1 MTAARMG
8 RKPGPL
14 AAALSA
20 PPTLDGAA
28 CIGRWSLFD
37 PQHDHEPAAD
47 TTRRHRTALR
57 ICQACPVL
65 AACHRWAATLP
76 ATHHLGITREQP
88 DAGFRTGRGDGPRN
102 ALQRCHLQPFLD
114 EGIERDEARRS
125 TRYCEVVDR
134 AVDSKTAD
142 VATRKFQR
150 FHGEAVGGDHPL
162 AAGLRHRQ
170 HRSVALRVERTAESR

>member
-76 ATHHLGITREQP
+76 ATHRPAGVLVGYLSQIGTPEP
-88 DAGFRTGRGDGPRN
+88 DHVVGVNRRTV
-102 ALQRCHLQPFLD
+102 
-114 EGIERDEARRS
+114 ERDMS
-125 TRYCEVVDR
+125 
-134 AVDSKTAD
+134 
-142 VATRKFQR
+142 
-150 FHGEAVGGDHPL
+150 GGAFAPPEPD
-162 AAGLRHRQ
+162 
-170 HRSVALRVERTAESR
+170 RSVADQILDILTDGTPPAGVSRADVSDNLSLTPAGPGVEVRATPSAGSCARRAGGPA

>member
-1 MTAARMG
+1 MG

-76 ATHHLGITREQP
+76 ATHRP
-88 DAGFRTGRGDGPRN
+88 AGVLAGTPTTGLVSRADVSDNLSLTPAGPGVEVR
-102 ALQRCHLQPFLD
+102 ATPSAGSC
-114 EGIERDEARRS
+114 ARR
-125 TRYCEVVDR
+125 
-134 AVDSKTAD
+134 A
-142 VATRKFQR
+142 
-150 FHGEAVGGDHPL
+150 GGP
-162 AAGLRHRQ
+162 A
-170 HRSVALRVERTAESR
+170 

>member
-1 MTAARMG
+1 MTAARVG

-76 ATHHLGITREQP
+76 ATHRP
-88 DAGFRTGRGDGPRN
+88 AGVLAGTPPTGRVSRADVSDNLSLTPAGPGVEVR
-102 ALQRCHLQPFLD
+102 ATPSAGSC
-114 EGIERDEARRS
+114 ARR
-125 TRYCEVVDR
+125 
-134 AVDSKTAD
+134 A
-142 VATRKFQR
+142 
-150 FHGEAVGGDHPL
+150 GGP
-162 AAGLRHRQ
+162 A
-170 HRSVALRVERTAESR
+170 

>member
-1 MTAARMG
+1 MTAASMG

-47 TTRRHRTALR
+47 TTRRHLAAAR
-57 ICQACPVL
+57 ICTTTCPVL

-76 ATHHLGITREQP
+76 ATHRPAGVLAGTPPTSRVSRADVSDNLSLTPAGRDRRDCQVREIPHLSP
-88 DAGFRTGRGDGPRN
+88 C
-102 ALQRCHLQPFLD
+102 RC
-114 EGIERDEARRS
+114 ARR
-125 TRYCEVVDR
+125 
-134 AVDSKTAD
+134 A
-142 VATRKFQR
+142 
-150 FHGEAVGGDHPL
+150 GGP
-162 AAGLRHRQ
+162 A
-170 HRSVALRVERTAESR
+170 

>member
-1 MTAARMG
+1 MG

-76 ATHHLGITREQP
+76 ATHRP
-88 DAGFRTGRGDGPRN
+88 AGVLAGTPPTGRVSRADVSDNLSLTPAGPGVEVR
-102 ALQRCHLQPFLD
+102 ATPSAGSC
-114 EGIERDEARRS
+114 ARR
-125 TRYCEVVDR
+125 
-134 AVDSKTAD
+134 A
-142 VATRKFQR
+142 
-150 FHGEAVGGDHPL
+150 GGP
-162 AAGLRHRQ
+162 A
-170 HRSVALRVERTAESR
+170 